1 MNLREFFKKLRSPL
15 GTSLIFL
22 AAIVTLAF
30 SAVPFLIRE
39 DGGKLQPI
47 HESVSR
53 DATLDIPGSVKA
65 ISAVPPDKPLPPSD
79 GVSGSSADSTSKIN
93 GSGRPQPPSSI
104 ARTNSGN
111 RYNSGSSDR
120 RSVESSRNSVPTA
133 KILII
138 DGESAGAQK
147 EFVSE
152 RFAPYGRLI
161 ACKMVNTVESG
172 DTDTPLIAV
181 VIEDLWWIN
190 AKGEKKLIIPAGTE
204 VYGTVN
210 GAKPMRNRLTTGNN
224 FILVWQATSNMVGFE
239 LQLKGV
245 ALEKSTHPEN
255 RMLAAITDMSAGIPG
270 QVMSNENLSKFLMYT
285 LAFGQGLAQ
294 GYQTNEVYTDS
305 GVTVTTQDGT
315 TKNAMARGA
324 ETLAQVMLQDVS
336 QMIAKESYYIR
347 VPSGTEFYI
356 FVQQVINLDDAQIAD
371 TLLNKL
377 EEQKIQG
384 PQKPS
389 YKNVLNAFSGGKT
402 VK

>member
-65 ISAVPPDKPLPPSD
+65 ISAVPPDKPQPSSD
-79 GVSGSSADSTSKIN
+79 GVSGSSADSTSKID

-270 QVMSNENLSKFLMYT
+270 QVMSNENLSKFLVYT

-305 GVTVTTQDGT
+305 GVTITTQDGT

>member
-65 ISAVPPDKPLPPSD
+65 ISAVPPDKSLVASS
-79 GVSGSSADSTSKIN
+79 GTTGSSADSTSKID

-270 QVMSNENLSKFLMYT
+270 QVISNANLSKFLMYT

-305 GVTVTTQDGT
+305 GVTITTQDGT

-347 VPSGTEFYI
+347 VASGTEFYI

>member
-65 ISAVPPDKPLPPSD
+65 ISAVPPDKPQLSSD
-79 GVSGSSADSTSKIN
+79 GVSGSSADSTSKID

-270 QVMSNENLSKFLMYT
+270 QVMSNENLSKFLVYT

-305 GVTVTTQDGT
+305 GVTITTQDGT

>member
-79 GVSGSSADSTSKIN
+79 GVAGSSADSTSKID

-305 GVTVTTQDGT
+305 GVTITTQDGT

>member
-79 GVSGSSADSTSKIN
+79 GVSGSSADSTSKID

-270 QVMSNENLSKFLMYT
+270 QVMSNENLSKFLVYT

-305 GVTVTTQDGT
+305 GVTITTQDGT

>member
-65 ISAVPPDKPLPPSD
+65 ISAVPPDKPQSSSD

-111 RYNSGSSDR
+111 RYNSGSTDR

-270 QVMSNENLSKFLMYT
+270 QVMSNENLSKFLVYT

-305 GVTVTTQDGT
+305 GVTITTQDGT

-324 ETLAQVMLQDVS
+324 ETLAQVMLQDIS

-347 VPSGTEFYI
+347 VASGTEFYI

>member
-65 ISAVPPDKPLPPSD
+65 ISAVPPDKSLVTS
-79 GVSGSSADSTSKIN
+79 GEIAGSSADSTSKID

-138 DGESAGAQK
+138 DGESADAQK

-270 QVMSNENLSKFLMYT
+270 QVISNANLSKFLMYT

-305 GVTVTTQDGT
+305 GVTITTQDGT

>member
-65 ISAVPPDKPLPPSD
+65 ISAVPPDKPQPSSD

-204 VYGTVN
+204 VFGKVN
-210 GAKPMRNRLTTGNN
+210 GAKPQRNRLTTDGN
-224 FILVWQATSNMVGFE
+224 FVLVWQATSDMVGFE
-239 LQLKGV
+239 LQLKGI
-245 ALEKSTHPEN
+245 ALEKSTYPDN

-270 QVMSNENLSKFLMYT
+270 QVMSNENLSKFLVYT

>member
-65 ISAVPPDKPLPPSD
+65 ISAVPPDKPQSSSD
-79 GVSGSSADSTSKIN
+79 GVSGSSADSTSKID

-305 GVTVTTQDGT
+305 GVTITTQDGT

-347 VPSGTEFYI
+347 VASGTEFYI

>member
-15 GTSLIFL
+15 GTSLLFL

-39 DGGKLQPI
+39 DAGTLQVVRS
-47 HESVSR
+47 ESGEASFN
-53 DATLDIPGSVKA
+53 IPGKAKA
-65 ISAVPPDKPLPPSD
+65 ISAAASAERQAGSGSEAVDLSEEPDRTGRPLSPSD
-79 GVSGSSADSTSKIN
+79 YRTASGERSPGITSRTSSLDRSRSTPVQGPKI
-93 GSGRPQPPSSI
+93 
-104 ARTNSGN
+104 T
-111 RYNSGSSDR
+111 
-120 RSVESSRNSVPTA
+120 
-133 KILII
+133 II
-138 DGESAGAQK
+138 DGESGAGRSK
-147 EFVSE
+147 EFVSD
-152 RFAPYGRLI
+152 RFAPYGRLL
-161 ACKMVNTVESG
+161 ACKMINTVESG
-172 DTDTPLIAV
+172 DADTPLIAV
-181 VIEDLWWIN
+181 VMEDLWWIN

-204 VYGTVN
+204 VFGKVN
-210 GAKPMRNRLTTGNN
+210 GAKPQRNRLTTDGN
-224 FILVWQATSNMVGFE
+224 FVLVWQATSDMVGFE
-239 LQLKGV
+239 LQLKGI
-245 ALEKSTHPEN
+245 ALEKSTYPDN

-270 QVMSNENLSKFLMYT
+270 QVMSNENLSKLLMYT

-305 GVTVTTQDGT
+305 GVTITTQDGT

-347 VPSGTEFYI
+347 VASGTEFYI

-384 PQKPS
+384 SQKPS
-389 YKNVLNAFSGGKT
+389 YKNVLNAFSGGKQ
-402 VK
+402 

>member
-79 GVSGSSADSTSKIN
+79 GVSGSSADSTSKID

>member
-65 ISAVPPDKPLPPSD
+65 ISAVPPDKPLPSSD
-79 GVSGSSADSTSKIN
+79 GVAGSSADSTSKID

-270 QVMSNENLSKFLMYT
+270 QVMSNENLSKFLVYT

-305 GVTVTTQDGT
+305 GVTITTQDGT

-324 ETLAQVMLQDVS
+324 ETLAQVMLQDIS

-347 VPSGTEFYI
+347 VASGTEFYI

>member
-65 ISAVPPDKPLPPSD
+65 ISAVPPDKPQPPSD
-79 GVSGSSADSTSKIN
+79 GVAGSSADSTSKID

-270 QVMSNENLSKFLMYT
+270 QVMSNENLSKFLVYT

-305 GVTVTTQDGT
+305 GVTITTQDGT

-324 ETLAQVMLQDVS
+324 ETLAQVMLQDIS

-347 VPSGTEFYI
+347 VASGTEFYI

>member
-270 QVMSNENLSKFLMYT
+270 QVMSNENLSKFLVYT

-294 GYQTNEVYTDS
+294 GYQTNEVYIDS
-305 GVTVTTQDGT
+305 GVTITTQDGT

-347 VPSGTEFYI
+347 VASGTEFYI

>member
-65 ISAVPPDKPLPPSD
+65 ISAVPPDKPQLSSD
-79 GVSGSSADSTSKIN
+79 GVSGSSADSTSKID

-120 RSVESSRNSVPTA
+120 RSVESSRNSVPPA

-138 DGESAGAQK
+138 DGESTGAQK

-305 GVTVTTQDGT
+305 GVTITTQDGT

>member
-65 ISAVPPDKPLPPSD
+65 ISAVPPDKPQPSSD

-305 GVTVTTQDGT
+305 GVTITTQDGT

>member
-65 ISAVPPDKPLPPSD
+65 ISAVPPDKSLVASS
-79 GVSGSSADSTSKIN
+79 GTTGSSADSTSKID

-324 ETLAQVMLQDVS
+324 ETLVQVMLQDVS

-347 VPSGTEFYI
+347 VPSGTEFYM
-356 FVQQVINLDDAQIAD
+356 FVQQVINPDDAQSAD
-371 TLLNKL
+371 TRLNKL

>member
-65 ISAVPPDKPLPPSD
+65 ISAVPPDKPQPSSD

-111 RYNSGSSDR
+111 RYNSGSNDR

-270 QVMSNENLSKFLMYT
+270 QVMSNENLSKFLVYT

-305 GVTVTTQDGT
+305 GVTITTQDGT

>member
-65 ISAVPPDKPLPPSD
+65 ISAVPPDKSLVASS
-79 GVSGSSADSTSKIN
+79 GTTGSSADSTSKID

-270 QVMSNENLSKFLMYT
+270 QVMSNENLSKFLVYT

-305 GVTVTTQDGT
+305 GVTITTQDGT

-347 VPSGTEFYI
+347 VASGTEFYI

>member
-65 ISAVPPDKPLPPSD
+65 ISAVPPDKSLVASS
-79 GVSGSSADSTSKIN
+79 GTTGSSADSTSKID

-270 QVMSNENLSKFLMYT
+270 QVMSNENLSKFLVYT

-305 GVTVTTQDGT
+305 GVTITTQDGT

-356 FVQQVINLDDAQIAD
+356 FVQQVINLDDAHIAD

>member
-65 ISAVPPDKPLPPSD
+65 ISAVPPDKPQPSSD

-204 VYGTVN
+204 VFGKVN
-210 GAKPMRNRLTTGNN
+210 GAKPQRNRLTTDGN
-224 FILVWQATSNMVGFE
+224 FVLVWQATSDMVGFE
-239 LQLKGV
+239 LQLKGI
-245 ALEKSTHPEN
+245 ALEKSTYPDN

-270 QVMSNENLSKFLMYT
+270 QVMSNENLSKFLVYT

-371 TLLNKL
+371 TLLNNL

>member
-79 GVSGSSADSTSKIN
+79 GVSGSSADSTSKID

-305 GVTVTTQDGT
+305 GVTITTQDGT

-347 VPSGTEFYI
+347 VASGTEFYI

>member
-65 ISAVPPDKPLPPSD
+65 ISAVPPDKPQPSSD
-79 GVSGSSADSTSKIN
+79 GVSGSSADSTSKID

-204 VYGTVN
+204 VFGKVN
-210 GAKPMRNRLTTGNN
+210 GAKPQRNRLTTDGN
-224 FILVWQATSNMVGFE
+224 FVLVWQATSDMVGFE
-239 LQLKGV
+239 LQLKGI
-245 ALEKSTHPEN
+245 ALEKSPYPDN

-270 QVMSNENLSKFLMYT
+270 QVMSNENLSKFLVYT

>member
-65 ISAVPPDKPLPPSD
+65 ISAVPPDKPQPSSD

-270 QVMSNENLSKFLMYT
+270 QVMSNENLSKFLVYT

-305 GVTVTTQDGT
+305 GVTITTQDGT

-347 VPSGTEFYI
+347 VASGTEFYI

>member
-65 ISAVPPDKPLPPSD
+65 ISAVPPDKPQPSSD

-93 GSGRPQPPSSI
+93 GSGRPLPPSSI
-104 ARTNSGN
+104 ARTNSGH

-120 RSVESSRNSVPTA
+120 RSVESSRTSIPTA

-270 QVMSNENLSKFLMYT
+270 QVMSNENLSKFLVYT

-305 GVTVTTQDGT
+305 GVTITTQDGT

>member
-65 ISAVPPDKPLPPSD
+65 ISAVPPDKSLVASS
-79 GVSGSSADSTSKIN
+79 GTTGSSAESTSKID

-305 GVTVTTQDGT
+305 GVTITTQDGT

>member
-1 MNLREFFKKLRSPL
+1 MNLREFFKKLRSPF
-15 GTSLIFL
+15 GTSMMFL
-22 AAIVTLAF
+22 TAIVTLAL
-30 SAVPFLIRE
+30 AVMPFLIRE
-39 DGGKLQPI
+39 DAGKIQPI
-47 HESVSR
+47 R
-53 DATLDIPGSVKA
+53 DTVTREASLDIPGSVKA
-65 ISAVPPDKPLPPSD
+65 ISAAPAEKSQDVKGNISDAATEHVQKPD
-79 GVSGSSADSTSKIN
+79 GSSAV
-93 GSGRPQPPSSI
+93 RPQPP
-104 ARTNSGN
+104 TPFGHVETGT
-111 RYNSGSSDR
+111 RYAKDGRSSDTG
-120 RSVESSRNSVPTA
+120 RNSVSA

-138 DGESAGAQK
+138 DGETAGTQK
-147 EFVSE
+147 QEFVSE

-161 ACKMVNTVESG
+161 SCKMVNTVESG

-190 AKGEKKLIIPAGTE
+190 ARGEKKLIIPAGTE

-210 GAKPMRNRLTTGNN
+210 GAKPMRNRLTTGSS
-224 FILVWQATSNMVGFE
+224 FILVWQATSNMTGFE
-239 LQLKGV
+239 LQLKGI

-315 TKNAMARGA
+315 TKNALARGA

-356 FVQQVINLDDAQIAD
+356 YVQQVINLDDAQIAD

-384 PQKPS
+384 PQKKS
-389 YKNVLNAFSGGKT
+389 YKNVLNAFSGSRQ
-402 VK
+402 

>member
-79 GVSGSSADSTSKIN
+79 GVSGSSADSTSKID

-270 QVMSNENLSKFLMYT
+270 QVMSNENLSKFLVYT

-305 GVTVTTQDGT
+305 GVTITTQDGT

-324 ETLAQVMLQDVS
+324 ETLAQVMLQDIS

-347 VPSGTEFYI
+347 VASGTEFYI

>member
-65 ISAVPPDKPLPPSD
+65 ISAVPPDKPQSSSD
-79 GVSGSSADSTSKIN
+79 GVSGSSADSTSKID

-270 QVMSNENLSKFLMYT
+270 QVMSNENLSKFLAYT

-305 GVTVTTQDGT
+305 GVTITTQDGT

-347 VPSGTEFYI
+347 VASGTEFYI

>member
-65 ISAVPPDKPLPPSD
+65 ISAVPPDKPQPSSD

-93 GSGRPQPPSSI
+93 GSGRPLPPSSI
-104 ARTNSGN
+104 ARTNSGH

-270 QVMSNENLSKFLMYT
+270 QVMSNENLSKFLVYT

-305 GVTVTTQDGT
+305 GVTITTQDGT

-324 ETLAQVMLQDVS
+324 ETLAQVMLQDIS

-347 VPSGTEFYI
+347 VASGTEFYI

>member
-270 QVMSNENLSKFLMYT
+270 QVMSNENLSKLLVYT

-305 GVTVTTQDGT
+305 GVTITTQDGT

>member
-65 ISAVPPDKPLPPSD
+65 ISAVPPDKPQPPSD
-79 GVSGSSADSTSKIN
+79 GVAGSSADSTSKID

-270 QVMSNENLSKFLMYT
+270 QVMSNENLSKFLVYT

-294 GYQTNEVYTDS
+294 GYQTNEVYADS
-305 GVTVTTQDGT
+305 GVTITTQDGT

-377 EEQKIQG
+377 EEQKIRG

>member
-79 GVSGSSADSTSKIN
+79 GVSGSSADSTSKID

-270 QVMSNENLSKFLMYT
+270 QVMSNENLSKFLVYT

-305 GVTVTTQDGT
+305 GVTITTQDGT

-347 VPSGTEFYI
+347 VASGTEFYI

>member
-65 ISAVPPDKPLPPSD
+65 ISAVPPDKPQPSSD
-79 GVSGSSADSTSKIN
+79 GVSGSSADSTSKID

-270 QVMSNENLSKFLMYT
+270 QVMSNENLSKFLVYT

-305 GVTVTTQDGT
+305 GVTITTQDGT

-347 VPSGTEFYI
+347 VASGTEFYI

>member
-204 VYGTVN
+204 VYGPVN

-270 QVMSNENLSKFLMYT
+270 QVMSNENLSKFLVYT

-305 GVTVTTQDGT
+305 GVTITTQDGT

>member
-65 ISAVPPDKPLPPSD
+65 ISAVPPDKPQPSSD

-138 DGESAGAQK
+138 DGESADAQK

-347 VPSGTEFYI
+347 VASGTEFYI

>member
-1 MNLREFFKKLRSPL
+1 MKLREFFKKLRSPL

-79 GVSGSSADSTSKIN
+79 GVSGSSADSTSKID

-270 QVMSNENLSKFLMYT
+270 QVMSNENLSKFLVYT

-305 GVTVTTQDGT
+305 GVTITTQDGT